1 MFTLQPG
8 DELVFG
14 TPSISEHDHK
24 LFPDNLITGHACIET
39 NIINFS
45 SSSSNNNNEQ
55 RDLPRFRPRQGQS
68 RSRDEYNI
76 RRILHRNIE
85 RRRRQEMSNLYTS
98 LRSLLPLDH
107 VKGRRSV
114 CDHMQEAVNYI
125 QHMQKNVQELRSHRD
140 KLKKLPNLSST
151 KAAAVSNGGDNLPNC
166 SVTVEV
172 IRDGVEILIS
182 SSMKNSE
189 FRLSR
194 VLAELLERQLNVVTC
209 VSTNAKEGFLH
220 KIQAEASDMTKLDP
234 LLLQERLTK
243 AIIS

>member
-24 LFPDNLITGHACIET
+24 LIPDQACIET

-45 SSSSNNNNEQ
+45 RRSNNNDDNEQ
-55 RDLPRFRPRQGQS
+55 RGQTRFRPHQGQS
-68 RSRDEYNI
+68 KSTDEYNI
-76 RRILHRNIE
+76 RRILHRDIE
-85 RRRRQEMSNLYTS
+85 RRRRQEMSNLYAS
-98 LRSLLPLDH
+98 LRSFLPLDH
-107 VKGRRSV
+107 VKGKRSV

-125 QHMQKNVQELRSHRD
+125 QHMQKNVQELRSRRD

-151 KAAAVSNGGDNLPNC
+151 KLAAVSNGGDNLPKC
-166 SVTVEV
+166 SVTVDV

-194 VLAELLERQLNVVTC
+194 VLAELLERKLNVVSC
-209 VSTNAKEGFLH
+209 VSTKAKEGFLY
-220 KIQAEASDMTKLDP
+220 KIQAEASDMTSLDP

-243 AIIS
+243 AIS